1 MVYFQGLMALPV
13 FIRVWLHVPPHHGQE
28 PVTGRCQGDPVALEF
43 PQKWSLHLSQ
53 TGHHP
58 TVLTNVCLQFNE
70 QPAYSLNTSV
80 RP

>member
-1 MVYFQGLMALPV
+1 MSQSSRSLALYFVL
-13 FIRVWLHVPPHHGQE
+13 RVG
-28 PVTGRCQGDPVALEF
+28 VTGQCQGDPVALEF

-58 TVLTNVCLQFNE
+58 TVLTNVCLYEITKTFNE
-70 QPAYSLNTSV
+70 QPAYSLNTSA